1 MRKQTLLSTA
11 ILAMALIA
19 VVACGSSKASAG
31 AEETDVTITAPSPQV
46 VQVVGVA
53 SQSGLVGRVSP
64 QAEPIQSESY
74 PQSTA
79 VAEPI
84 DADAVVAAYEE
95 VLGGIY
101 DSALRS
107 VVQVRVQQDRGQQGS
122 FGNQQTPATG
132 EGTGFV
138 WSEEGY
144 VVTNHHVV
152 DSADRITLVFVDGS
166 EFDAS
171 VVGSDAA
178 SDLAVLKI
186 DLPTEGLLAL
196 PLGDSDQ
203 LNVGQLAVAIGSPFG
218 QEFSMTSGIISALGR
233 LLQAAD
239 TNYSNPEII
248 QTDAPV
254 NPGNSGGPL
263 LDRQGRVIGIISQI
277 ISSSGANSGVGF
289 AVPVNT
295 AKRVVPELIATGV
308 YQHAYLG
315 IIGAS
320 VNPGL
325 AEANGLPEDT
335 RGVFVVA
342 VLTGGP
348 ADRAGLSGSTGARE
362 IDGIDYPIGG
372 SVITGIDGTPIDG
385 MDGLIAFM
393 ADNSRPGDKVA
404 LELLIT
410 KGEQATVDATLDARP
425 TAG

>member
-1 MRKQTLLSTA
+1 MRMQTLLSMA
-11 ILAMALIA
+11 ILVLVMIA
-19 VVACGSSKASAG
+19 TVTCGSSKTAAG
-31 AEETDVTITAPSPQV
+31 VEEADVTVTAPSPQL

-64 QAEPIQSESY
+64 KAEPKQSESY
-74 PQSTA
+74 PRS
-79 VAEPI
+79 VADPL

-95 VLGGIY
+95 VLGRIY

-107 VVQVRVQQDRGQQGS
+107 VVQVRVQQDRGGQGF

-152 DSADRITLVFVDGS
+152 DGADRITLVFADGS

-186 DLPTEGLLAL
+186 DLPTEGVQAL

-248 QTDAPV
+248 QTDAPI

-263 LDRQGRVIGIISQI
+263 LDRQGRVIGINSQI
-277 ISSSGANSGVGF
+277 ISSSGVNSGVGF
-289 AVPVNT
+289 AVPINT
-295 AKRVVPELIATGV
+295 AKRVVPELIASGI

-315 IIGAS
+315 ITGAS
-320 VNPGL
+320 VSPGL

-342 VLTGGP
+342 VVTGGP
-348 ADRAGLSGSTGARE
+348 ADNAGLSGSTGARN
-362 IDGIDYPIGG
+362 IDGISYPTGG

-404 LELLIT
+404 LELVTPRGAQLT
-410 KGEQATVDATLDARP
+410 LHATLDARP
-425 TAG
+425 TASG